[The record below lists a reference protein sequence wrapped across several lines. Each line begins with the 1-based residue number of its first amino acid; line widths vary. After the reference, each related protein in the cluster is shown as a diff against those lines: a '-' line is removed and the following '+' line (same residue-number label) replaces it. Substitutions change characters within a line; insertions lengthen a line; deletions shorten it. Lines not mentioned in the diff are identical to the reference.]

1 MIGIHL
7 ASQVSPPLTTFAHP
21 DTPAGKLCMSSQS
34 PGVTNENSG
43 SVPLATSCSS
53 APEVAVPSGSS
64 SFGQSPA
71 VGAPTGR
78 DE

>member
-1 MIGIHL
+1 
-7 ASQVSPPLTTFAHP
+7 
-21 DTPAGKLCMSSQS
+21 MSSQS

-43 SVPLATSCSS
+43 SVPFATSCCS
-53 APEVAVPSGSS
+53 APEVVVPSASS

-71 VGAPTGR
+71 VGAPTGS